1 MYIYFQKL
9 ISMKKLAVTLVVSTI
24 FLLNGCSEKKE
35 EVKTTPQ
42 ELVNDELSSED
53 AALEAEMEKGLD
65 EDIENLDSTS
75 TDQ

>member
-9 ISMKKLAVTLVVSTI
+9 ISMKKLAVTLMVSTI
-24 FLLNGCSEKKE
+24 FSLNSCSEKKE

-42 ELVNDELSSED
+42 ELVNDELSAED

-75 TDQ
+75 TNQ

>member
-1 MYIYFQKL
+1 MTILEQIRSTGIK
-9 ISMKKLAVTLVVSTI
+9 IATENEIIASKTQEKVS
-24 FLLNGCSEKKE
+24 LS
-35 EVKTTPQ
+35 Q
-42 ELVNDELSSED
+42 EIITDELSAED